1 MMNKVEFLNELSSS
15 LSSLPKSERDDLIQY
30 YDELIED
37 RKERTNQSEE
47 EIIASLG
54 SIDEIVRKTT
64 GIKKEKI
71 VIDDPEIVSSYK
83 EIKSK
88 NKSSNNNTILKAV
101 IFAITFPIW
110 IGLVLGF
117 IGCLIGFFASGVGL
131 GIGGIAC
138 LIGRFFVLSSSI
150 GDAILHMGCGCILI
164 GLSLIIVPSLIKF
177 FIFLFNESK
186 SFIEKIF

>member
-15 LSSLPKSERDDLIQY
+15 LSSLSKSERDDLIQY

-88 NKSSNNNTILKAV
+88 NKSSNNNTILKIV
-101 IFAITFPIW
+101 IIAITFPIW
-110 IGLVLGF
+110 IGLVIGF

-131 GIGGIAC
+131 GIGGIA
-138 LIGRFFVLSSSI
+138 LISRSFFALSSSI
-150 GDAILHMGCGCILI
+150 GDAILNMGCGCILI

>member
-88 NKSSNNNTILKAV
+88 NKSSNNNTILKIV
-101 IFAITFPIW
+101 IIAITFPIW
-110 IGLVLGF
+110 IGLVIGF
-117 IGCLIGFFASGVGL
+117 LGCLIGFFASGVGL

-138 LIGRFFVLSSSI
+138 LIGSFFALSSSI
-150 GDAILHMGCGCILI
+150 GDAILHLGCGFILI

-177 FIFLFNESK
+177 FIFLYKESK

>member
-1 MMNKVEFLNELSSS
+1 MNKVEFLNELSSS
-15 LSSLPKSERDDLIQY
+15 LSSLSKSERDDLIQY

-71 VIDDPEIVSSYK
+71 VIDDPEIVSSCKK
-83 EIKSK
+83 EEPKK
-88 NKSSNNNTILKAV
+88 KSSSNNTILKAG

-138 LIGRFFVLSSSI
+138 LIGSFFVLSSSI
-150 GDAILHMGCGCILI
+150 GEAILYMGCGCILI

>member
-1 MMNKVEFLNELSSS
+1 MNKVEFLNELSSY
-15 LSSLPKSERDDLIQY
+15 LSSLSKSERDDLIQY

-71 VIDDPEIVSSYK
+71 VIDDPEIVSSCKK
-83 EIKSK
+83 EEPKK
-88 NKSSNNNTILKAV
+88 KSSSNNTILKAV

-110 IGLVLGF
+110 IGLVIGF

-131 GIGGIAC
+131 GIGGIA
-138 LIGRFFVLSSSI
+138 LISRSFFALSSSI
-150 GDAILHMGCGCILI
+150 GDAILNMGCGCILI

>member
-1 MMNKVEFLNELSSS
+1 MNKVEFLNELSSY
-15 LSSLPKSERDDLIQY
+15 LSSLSKSERDDLIQY

-64 GIKKEKI
+64 GIKKDKI
-71 VIDDPEIVSSYK
+71 VIDDAEIVSSYK
-83 EIKSK
+83 EEESK
-88 NKSSNNNTILKAV
+88 KKSSSNNTILKVV
-101 IFAITFPIW
+101 IIAITFPIW
-110 IGLVLGF
+110 IGLVIGF

-138 LIGRFFVLSSSI
+138 LIGSFFALSSSI
-150 GDAILHMGCGCILI
+150 GDAILYMGCGCILI

>member
-1 MMNKVEFLNELSSS
+1 MNKVEFLNELSSS
-15 LSSLPKSERDDLIQY
+15 LSSLSKSERDDLIQY

-88 NKSSNNNTILKAV
+88 NKSSNNNTILKIV
-101 IFAITFPIW
+101 IIAITFPIW
-110 IGLVLGF
+110 IGLVIGF
-117 IGCLIGFFASGVGL
+117 LGCLIGFFASGVGL

-138 LIGRFFVLSSSI
+138 LIGSFFALSSSI
-150 GDAILHMGCGCILI
+150 GDAILHLGCGFILI

-177 FIFLFNESK
+177 FIFLYKESK

>member
-1 MMNKVEFLNELSSS
+1 MNKVEFLNELSSS
-15 LSSLPKSERDDLIQY
+15 LSSLSKSERDDLIQY

-88 NKSSNNNTILKAV
+88 NKSSNNNTILKIV
-101 IFAITFPIW
+101 IIAITFPIW
-110 IGLVLGF
+110 IGLVIGF
-117 IGCLIGFFASGVGL
+117 LGCLIGFFASGVGL

-138 LIGRFFVLSSSI
+138 LIGSFFILSSRI

>member
-1 MMNKVEFLNELSSS
+1 MNKVEFLNELSSS
-15 LSSLPKSERDDLIQY
+15 LSSLSKSERDDLIQY
-30 YDELIED
+30 YDELIEA

-54 SIDEIVRKTT
+54 SIDDIVLKAT

-71 VIDDPEIVSSYK
+71 VIDDPEIVSSCKK
-83 EIKSK
+83 EEPKK
-88 NKSSNNNTILKAV
+88 KSSSNNTILKAV

-110 IGLVLGF
+110 IGLVIGF

-138 LIGRFFVLSSSI
+138 LIGSFFVLSSNI
-150 GDAILHMGCGCILI
+150 GDALLHMGCGFILI
-164 GLSLIIVPSLIKF
+164 GLSLLIVPSLIKF

>member
-1 MMNKVEFLNELSSS
+1 MNKVEFLNELSSY
-15 LSSLPKSERDDLIQY
+15 LSSLSKSERDDLIQY

-37 RKERTNQSEE
+37 RKERTSQSEE

-71 VIDDPEIVSSYK
+71 VIDDPEIVSSCKK
-83 EIKSK
+83 EEPKK
-88 NKSSNNNTILKAV
+88 KSSSNNTILKAV

-110 IGLVLGF
+110 IGLVIGF

-138 LIGRFFVLSSSI
+138 LIGSFFVLSSSI

-177 FIFLFNESK
+177 FIFLYKESK

>member
-1 MMNKVEFLNELSSS
+1 MNKVEFLNELSSS
-15 LSSLPKSERDDLIQY
+15 LSSLSKSERDDLIQY

-88 NKSSNNNTILKAV
+88 NKSSNNNTILKIV
-101 IFAITFPIW
+101 IIAITFPIW
-110 IGLVLGF
+110 IGLVIGF
-117 IGCLIGFFASGVGL
+117 LGCLIGFFASGVGL
-131 GIGGIAC
+131 GIGE
-138 LIGRFFVLSSSI
+138 LLVLSEV
-150 GDAILHMGCGCILI
+150 
-164 GLSLIIVPSLIKF
+164 SLL
-177 FIFLFNESK
+177 FLQV
-186 SFIEKIF
+186 

>member
-15 LSSLPKSERDDLIQY
+15 LSSLSKSERDDLIQY

-54 SIDEIVRKTT
+54 SIDDIVLKAT

-83 EIKSK
+83 KEETKK
-88 NKSSNNNTILKAV
+88 QSSSNNTILKAV

-110 IGLVLGF
+110 IGLVIGF

-138 LIGRFFVLSSSI
+138 LIGSFFVLSSNI
-150 GDAILHMGCGCILI
+150 GDALLHMGCGFILI
-164 GLSLIIVPSLIKF
+164 GLSLLIVPSLIKF

>member
-1 MMNKVEFLNELSSS
+1 MNKVEFLNELSSY
-15 LSSLPKSERDDLIQY
+15 LSSLSKSERDDLIQY

-88 NKSSNNNTILKAV
+88 NKSSNNNTILKIV
-101 IFAITFPIW
+101 II
-110 IGLVLGF
+110 
-117 IGCLIGFFASGVGL
+117 CLT
-131 GIGGIAC
+131 
-138 LIGRFFVLSSSI
+138 
-150 GDAILHMGCGCILI
+150 
-164 GLSLIIVPSLIKF
+164 
-177 FIFLFNESK
+177 
-186 SFIEKIF
+186 

>member
-15 LSSLPKSERDDLIQY
+15 LSSLSKSERDDLIQY

-54 SIDEIVRKTT
+54 SIDDIVLKAT

-71 VIDDPEIVSSYK
+71 VIDDPEVVSSYK
-83 EIKSK
+83 KVEPKK
-88 NKSSNNNTILKAV
+88 KSSNNNTILKIV
-101 IFAITFPIW
+101 IIAITFPIW

-138 LIGRFFVLSSSI
+138 LSRSFFVLSSSI
-150 GDAILHMGCGCILI
+150 GDAILHLGCGFILI
-164 GLSLIIVPSLIKF
+164 GLSLIIIPSLIKF
-177 FIFLFNESK
+177 FIFLYKESK

>member
-1 MMNKVEFLNELSSS
+1 MNKVEFLNELSSS
-15 LSSLPKSERDDLIQY
+15 LSSLSKSERDDLIQY

-83 EIKSK
+83 EVDSK
-88 NKSSNNNTILKAV
+88 KKSSNNNTILKIV
-101 IFAITFPIW
+101 IIALTFPIW
-110 IGLVLGF
+110 IGFVLGF

-131 GIGGIAC
+131 GIGGIA
-138 LIGRFFVLSSSI
+138 LICGSFFVLSSSI
-150 GDAILHMGCGCILI
+150 RDAILHLGCGCILI

>member
-15 LSSLPKSERDDLIQY
+15 LSSLSKSERDDLIQY

-54 SIDEIVRKTT
+54 SIDDIVLKAT

-71 VIDDPEIVSSYK
+71 VIDDPEIVSSCKK
-83 EIKSK
+83 EEPKK
-88 NKSSNNNTILKAV
+88 QSSSNNTILKIV
-101 IFAITFPIW
+101 IIALTFPIW

-138 LIGRFFVLSSSI
+138 LIGSFFVLSSSI

>member
-1 MMNKVEFLNELSSS
+1 MNKVEFLNELSSS
-15 LSSLPKSERDDLIQY
+15 LSSQRDDLIQY

-71 VIDDPEIVSSYK
+71 VIDDPEIVSSYE

-88 NKSSNNNTILKAV
+88 NKSSNNNTILKY
-101 IFAITFPIW
+101 
-110 IGLVLGF
+110 
-117 IGCLIGFFASGVGL
+117 
-131 GIGGIAC
+131 
-138 LIGRFFVLSSSI
+138 
-150 GDAILHMGCGCILI
+150 
-164 GLSLIIVPSLIKF
+164 IIPVSAMDKTDR
-177 FIFLFNESK
+177 K
-186 SFIEKIF
+186 STS

>member
-1 MMNKVEFLNELSSS
+1 MNKVEFLNELSSY
-15 LSSLPKSERDDLIQY
+15 LSSLSKSERDDLIQY

-88 NKSSNNNTILKAV
+88 NKSSNNNTILKIV
-101 IFAITFPIW
+101 IIAITFPIW
-110 IGLVLGF
+110 IGLVIGF
-117 IGCLIGFFASGVGL
+117 LGCLIGFFASGVGL
-131 GIGGIAC
+131 GIGGSS
-138 LIGRFFVLSSSI
+138 LIIGSFFALSSSI
-150 GDAILHMGCGCILI
+150 GDAILHLGCGFILI

>member
-1 MMNKVEFLNELSSS
+1 MNKVEFLNELSSY
-15 LSSLPKSERDDLIQY
+15 LSSLSKSERDDLIQY

-64 GIKKEKI
+64 GIKKDKI
-71 VIDDPEIVSSYK
+71 VIDDAEIVSSYK
-83 EIKSK
+83 EEESK
-88 NKSSNNNTILKAV
+88 KKSSSNNTILKVV
-101 IFAITFPIW
+101 IIAITFPIW
-110 IGLVLGF
+110 IGLVIGF

-131 GIGGIAC
+131 GIGGIA
-138 LIGRFFVLSSSI
+138 LISRSFFVLSSSI
-150 GDAILHMGCGCILI
+150 GDAILHMGFGCILI